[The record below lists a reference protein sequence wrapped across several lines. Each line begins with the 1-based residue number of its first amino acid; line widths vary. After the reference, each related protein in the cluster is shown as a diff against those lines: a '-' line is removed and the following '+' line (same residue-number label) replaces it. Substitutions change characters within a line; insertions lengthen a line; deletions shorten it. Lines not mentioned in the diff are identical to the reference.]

1 MKISAVESRSLLVEK
16 SIYIRLF
23 TQNLNVWTLMASHC
37 NKKNQGNAG
46 SDANDLAHEFIELI
60 AWDKAKRHSDFVL
73 LQMLPTVSFK
83 KEKKKRS
90 WATRAVVYC
99 AVGTKH
105 NPYIMHLLMLRIS
118 KTSSRGKQNK
128 SLQSLCQKGLRSR
141 GKRPFQYVLEAE
153 VAILSVFT
161 LTLYLFFLFFFAFQ
175 LSSEMRVWKQRKLF
189 KDLVILME
197 DFY

>member
-37 NKKNQGNAG
+37 NMKNQGNAG
-46 SDANDLAHEFIELI
+46 NYANDLAYEFIELI

-83 KEKKKRS
+83 KENKRS

-128 SLQSLCQKGLRSR
+128 SLQSLCQKGLWSR
-141 GKRPFQYVLEAE
+141 GKRLFKYVLEAE
-153 VAILSVFT
+153 VAILRVFT
-161 LTLYLFFLFFFAFQ
+161 LTLYLFFLFFVAFQ

-189 KDLVILME
+189 KDLVTFME